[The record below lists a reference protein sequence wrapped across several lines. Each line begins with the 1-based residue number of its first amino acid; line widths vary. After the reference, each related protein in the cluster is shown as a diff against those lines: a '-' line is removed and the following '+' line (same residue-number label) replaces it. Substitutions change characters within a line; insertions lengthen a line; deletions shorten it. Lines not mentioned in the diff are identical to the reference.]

1 MKIIFYLLI
10 FTTAPALL
18 FSQAAEINGNL
29 SDAKSDPVIFANIAL
44 YNGLDSTLIKV
55 EPSNEDGLFTFNN
68 IDYGRYF
75 MKVSYVGFHDFII
88 HEVNVDK
95 PQINLGRLTLAES
108 AKELQEVVVSAQRR
122 IVEVYSDRM
131 VFNVQGTINSVGDN
145 GLDLLR
151 KAPGVLL
158 DNNDNISVLGRSGV
172 LVYVDGKR
180 LPLSG
185 EELANYLQNL
195 VSEQIDRIDIIS
207 NPGSKYEAQGNAG
220 IIDIKLK
227 KDKNLGGNG
236 NLALTASKGIQP
248 RANISANGNFRNKIF
263 NSFGSLGYNYTRSFM
278 NMDYDSY
285 QNDYFITERN
295 RITTKLN
302 SVNYRAGID
311 FFVSKYATLGVLVTG
326 NNGNSSR
333 DEKSLM
339 SLYTRTN
346 PDKLDSTLIATNISD
361 RNFDQHT
368 YNINYA
374 LSKNQATLNI
384 DADFGRYLNKQKYY
398 QPNNYFDPSGEVLL
412 NSVINEMNTPSDI
425 KIISFKTD
433 YEKPMLFGQLGL
445 GVKVSK
451 VISDNTFLYYDVVDG
466 VSNQNNSRSNKFK
479 YDENVYAGYLN
490 YNAKLGEKWGITTGV
505 RLEQTETKGD
515 LTAFD
520 PSLQQPAVNS
530 NYLSVFPSLGF
541 SYQMSP
547 INNFNFNAGRRINRP
562 DYNVLNPFK
571 MQVSELSFRKGNP
584 FLKPEIVNN
593 AELGYTLMN
602 KYNFKVS
609 YSRTK
614 DQITRLIGPDDFNPK
629 ASYIS
634 WDNLAHQDVWSA
646 NASLPID
653 INKWWNL
660 FANLSCNYLDNQ
672 ADYGNGAIVDVQAF
686 SYNFYGQNTFQLGKG
701 FKGEI
706 SGNYSGPGVW
716 GGVFKYDASYGITVG
731 IQKKF
736 FDNLNVKLNM
746 SDITNQLYWS
756 GISNFN
762 GLVSSGSGR
771 WDSRRVALSINYDFG
786 NSQIKSRKRNTGLE
800 SEARRVGGGDN

>member
-1 MKIIFYLLI
+1 
-10 FTTAPALL
+10 
-18 FSQAAEINGNL
+18 
-29 SDAKSDPVIFANIAL
+29 
-44 YNGLDSTLIKV
+44 
-55 EPSNEDGLFTFNN
+55 
-68 IDYGRYF
+68 
-75 MKVSYVGFHDFII
+75 
-88 HEVNVDK
+88 
-95 PQINLGRLTLAES
+95 
-108 AKELQEVVVSAQRR
+108 
-122 IVEVYSDRM
+122 
-131 VFNVQGTINSVGDN
+131 
-145 GLDLLR
+145 
-151 KAPGVLL
+151 
-158 DNNDNISVLGRSGV
+158 
-172 LVYVDGKR
+172 
-180 LPLSG
+180 
-185 EELANYLQNL
+185 
-195 VSEQIDRIDIIS
+195 
-207 NPGSKYEAQGNAG
+207 
-220 IIDIKLK
+220 
-227 KDKNLGGNG
+227 
-236 NLALTASKGIQP
+236 
-248 RANISANGNFRNKIF
+248 
-263 NSFGSLGYNYTRSFM
+263 
-278 NMDYDSY
+278 
-285 QNDYFITERN
+285 
-295 RITTKLN
+295 
-302 SVNYRAGID
+302 
-311 FFVSKYATLGVLVTG
+311 
-326 NNGNSSR
+326 
-333 DEKSLM
+333 
-339 SLYTRTN
+339 
-346 PDKLDSTLIATNISD
+346 
-361 RNFDQHT
+361 
-368 YNINYA
+368 
-374 LSKNQATLNI
+374 
-384 DADFGRYLNKQKYY
+384 
-398 QPNNYFDPSGEVLL
+398 
-412 NSVINEMNTPSDI
+412 
-425 KIISFKTD
+425 
-433 YEKPMLFGQLGL
+433 
-445 GVKVSK
+445 
-451 VISDNTFLYYDVVDG
+451 
-466 VSNQNNSRSNKFK
+466 
-479 YDENVYAGYLN
+479 
-490 YNAKLGEKWGITTGV
+490 
-505 RLEQTETKGD
+505 
-515 LTAFD
+515 
-520 PSLQQPAVNS
+520 
-530 NYLSVFPSLGF
+530 
-541 SYQMSP
+541 MSP